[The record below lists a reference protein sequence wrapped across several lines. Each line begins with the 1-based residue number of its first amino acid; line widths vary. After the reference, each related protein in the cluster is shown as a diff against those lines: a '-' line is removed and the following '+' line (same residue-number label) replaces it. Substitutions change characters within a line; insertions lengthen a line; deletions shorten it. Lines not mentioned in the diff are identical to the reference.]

1 MLKIKSIYDKP
12 APDDGFRVFV
22 DRLWPEGIST
32 RHAAVEWWAQ
42 ELAPSYEL
50 WRHGYNLD
58 KWTAY
63 RENYLKELAAREK
76 QPAIE
81 QLRQRATNGAL
92 TLLYG
97 TDDPALNNAVIV
109 RELLENSGSFSKKKN
124 EVN

>member
-42 ELAPSYEL
+42 EIAPSYEL
-50 WRHGYNLD
+50 WRHGYDLE
-58 KWTAY
+58 KWEKY
-63 RENYLKELAAREK
+63 RESYLKELAARDK
-76 QPAIE
+76 QQMLE
-81 QLRQRATNGAL
+81 QLRQRTANGPA

-97 TDDPALNNAVIV
+97 TNDPARNNAAIV
-109 RELLENSGSFSKKKN
+109 RELLASGGVSKKKR
-124 EVN
+124 

>member
-1 MLKIKSIYDKP
+1 MVKIKSIYDKP
-12 APDDGFRVFV
+12 APDDDGFRVFV

-50 WRHGYNLD
+50 WRHGYNLN

-63 RENYLKELAAREK
+63 RESYMKELAARDK
-76 QPAIE
+76 QPALE
-81 QLRQRATNGAL
+81 QLRRHAANGAL

-97 TDDPALNNAVIV
+97 TADPACNNAVIV
-109 RELLENSGSFSKKKN
+109 RELLQSSGSFSKKKK
-124 EVN
+124 

>member
-32 RHAAVEWWAQ
+32 RQAAVDWWAQ
-42 ELAPSYEL
+42 EIAPSYEL

-58 KWTAY
+58 KWAAY
-63 RENYLKELAAREK
+63 HENYLKELGARDK
-76 QPAIE
+76 QRALE
-81 QLRQRATNGAL
+81 QLCQCAANGTL

-97 TDDPALNNAVIV
+97 TSDPARNNAVVV
-109 RELLENSGSFSKKKN
+109 RELLESGSVSKKKR
-124 EVN
+124 